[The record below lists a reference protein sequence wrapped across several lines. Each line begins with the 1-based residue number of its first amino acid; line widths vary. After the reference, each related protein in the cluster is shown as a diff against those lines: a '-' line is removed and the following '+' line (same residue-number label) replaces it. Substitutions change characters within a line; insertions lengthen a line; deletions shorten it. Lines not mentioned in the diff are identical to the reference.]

1 MENLFQEKYKKNWI
15 KFFEEDRVMMA
26 QALALCETGV
36 VKPKGMPPADY
47 TNHSLW
53 KKITEE
59 QSRK

>member
-36 VKPKGMPPADY
+36 VKPTGIPPAGY
-47 TNHSLW
+47 TDHPLW